1 MKKKLALCLILVVSV
16 ASVVLLPGC
25 TNIGTTSQWKETRS
39 LRESYEVTASRA
51 RGDGSCHEISLIIF
65 PIYVWGDNSFE
76 TAKLKAIQSVP
87 GSDDLIN
94 ISADYEIFDAIFYK
108 RASVILNGTS
118 IKYTSNGK
126 SEKVK

>member
-1 MKKKLALCLILVVSV
+1 MKKKFALCLILVVSV

-25 TNIGTTSQWKETRS
+25 TELGNTSQWKETRS

-51 RGDGSCHEISLIIF
+51 RGDGSFHGILLII

-94 ISADYEIFDAIFYK
+94 ISADYATFNVIFY
-108 RASVILNGTS
+108 RRESVVLNGTA

>member
-65 PIYVWGDNSFE
+65 PIYVW
-76 TAKLKAIQSVP
+76 I
-87 GSDDLIN
+87 
-94 ISADYEIFDAIFYK
+94 
-108 RASVILNGTS
+108 
-118 IKYTSNGK
+118 
-126 SEKVK
+126 